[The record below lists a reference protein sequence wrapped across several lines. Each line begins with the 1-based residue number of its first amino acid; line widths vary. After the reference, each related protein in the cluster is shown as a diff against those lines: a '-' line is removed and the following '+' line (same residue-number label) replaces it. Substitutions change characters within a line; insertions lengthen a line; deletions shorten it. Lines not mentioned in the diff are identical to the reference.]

1 MANELDKTI
10 EELEAEV
17 IAELEEGAHD
27 APKKGAVPSEPMK
40 KKKGDGAT
48 GEEDIG
54 GSTPTKVSPP
64 TGKDA
69 SKNTKEIGGDAQQK
83 GEGKPDKMQKPK
95 PAGVNKPLAMGYT
108 DDEIREL
115 CHSKNHDCATFVEHP
130 EFGKGK
136 PIVNSHAIPDDEG
149 NVEWYDVQFKH
160 GLEEKVM
167 AEDMKILKNANHNKD
182 EDAHMPKTKADAIN
196 AMMDVMKK
204 MPAGE
209 AKKMYAS
216 YMAGKKEPTD
226 EELELDGLNKAK
238 EAIEKRLASIN
249 VKEDVDA
256 LVQGEDLSEE
266 FQQKAATI
274 FEAAVKSKI
283 RPEVE
288 RIELEKTQEIAE
300 DMETFKT
307 ELAEKVDG
315 FLDYVV
321 QEWMKENE
329 LAIERGLKGEIA
341 EDFITGLKSLFEE
354 HYIDVPDEKYD
365 ILESQAQKIDE
376 LESKLNETI
385 GKLTEKKQSE
395 DTLVRES
402 VIKEVSSDLAE
413 TQTEKF
419 ASLVEDVEFTDKD
432 SFTEK
437 LNTLKENYFPKSV
450 PTQTLTEENDEGTQE
465 IDMSDAMAAYT
476 SAIKRSA
483 PYMNDVNAQPFKDV
497 KN

>member
-1 MANELDKTI
+1 MSELDKTI

-17 IAELEEGAHD
+17 QNELSEAEMKKDTSVAG
-27 APKKGAVPSEPMK
+27 KGAVAAEPMK
-40 KKKGDGAT
+40 KMDSEDEDAEDTGAAVTKSSDAKKDYAKKVNADGSIPAKVKGDEKPQKLAAGAHM
-48 GEEDIG
+48 E
-54 GSTPTKVSPP
+54 
-64 TGKDA
+64 
-69 SKNTKEIGGDAQQK
+69 
-83 GEGKPDKMQKPK
+83 
-95 PAGVNKPLAMGYT
+95 GYT
-108 DDEIREL
+108 DEEIREL
-115 CHSKNHDCATFVEHP
+115 CHSKDHDCATVVEHP
-130 EFGKGK
+130 VWGRGK
-136 PIVNSHAIPDDEG
+136 PIEKSHAIPDDNG
-149 NVEWYDVQFKH
+149 FVEWYDVQFKH
-160 GLEEKVM
+160 GIEEKVM

-266 FQQKAATI
+266 FQAKAATI

-288 RIELEKTQEIAE
+288 RIEEEKSQEIAKE
-300 DMETFKT
+300 METFKT

-315 FLDYVV
+315 YLDYVV
-321 QEWMKENE
+321 TEWMKENE

-341 EDFITGLKSLFEE
+341 EDFIGGLKALFEE

-376 LESKLNETI
+376 LEEKLNDTI

-395 DTLVRES
+395 DSLVRES

-413 TQTEKF
+413 TQSEKF
-419 ASLVEDVEFTDKD
+419 ASLVEDVEFTDKET
-432 SFTEK
+432 FTEK

-450 PTQTLTEENDEGTQE
+450 PSETLTEENEETKE
-465 IDMSDAMAAYT
+465 IDVSGAMAAYM
-476 SAIKRSA
+476 SAIKRQA
-483 PYMNDVNAQPFKDV
+483 PYAISESQPFKKDV

>member
-1 MANELDKTI
+1 MSEIDKTI

-17 IAELEEGAHD
+17 HADLNEAEMKKDSSPAG
-27 APKKGAVPSEPMK
+27 KGAVAPEAGDKLDGEVEDLGAPVV
-40 KKKGDGAT
+40 KGDEKKA
-48 GEEDIG
+48 DAAK
-54 GSTPTKVSPP
+54 KVKQDSSI
-64 TGKDA
+64 K
-69 SKNTKEIGGDAQQK
+69 SSQK
-83 GEGKPDKMQKPK
+83 GDQKADSVK
-95 PAGVNKPLAMGYT
+95 EGYT

-115 CHSKNHDCATFVEHP
+115 CHSKDHDCATVVEHP
-130 EFGKGK
+130 VWGLGK
-136 PIVNSHAIPDDEG
+136 PVHGSHAIPTDDG
-149 NVEWYDVQFKH
+149 YVEWYDVEFKH
-160 GLEEKVM
+160 GVEKKVM
-167 AEDMKILKNANHNKD
+167 AEDVKVIKNAHHGAEKK
-182 EDAHMPKTKADAIN
+182 ETYGTKEQAIN
-196 AMMDVMKK
+196 AMVDKMKK
-204 MPAGE
+204 MKAAEVKDLVAG
-209 AKKMYAS
+209 
-216 YMAGKKEPTD
+216 YMEGDMKTD
-226 EELELDGLNKAK
+226 EEVEMEGLAKAK

-288 RIELEKTQEIAE
+288 RIEEEKTQEIAE
-300 DMETFKT
+300 EMETFKT

-315 FLDYVV
+315 YLDYVV

-402 VIKEVSSDLAE
+402 VIKEVSSDLAD

-483 PYMNDVNAQPFKDV
+483 PYMNNVNPEPFNNV
-497 KN
+497 KK